1 VIEKRIITIIQPNK
15 QLKRMPS
22 VDIDASQWQKLTQSR
37 EKQTTVI
44 TPLGMMMLEIQGE
57 LELPKDFASLARR
70 DSPNEGRFSEQD
82 GETLI
87 RFGSLQIDGERA
99 TLFVGKKQRLLGKV
113 TKLDVP
119 MGIMHFNSKDN
130 KVELVDVMKYKVI
143 FKDRPLPI
151 M

>member
-1 VIEKRIITIIQPNK
+1 
-15 QLKRMPS
+15 MPS
-22 VDIDASQWQKLTQSR
+22 VKIGTAQWQKLTQSQ

-44 TPLGMMMLEIQGE
+44 TPLGMTMLEIQGD
-57 LELPKDFASLARR
+57 LELPKDFSSLAQG
-70 DSPNEGRFSEQD
+70 DSHHEARFSKQD
-82 GETLI
+82 GKNVI
-87 RFGSLQIDGERA
+87 RFGLLQLDGERA

-119 MGIMHFNSKDN
+119 VGIMHFNSSDN
-130 KVELVDVMKYKVI
+130 KVELVDVVKYKII

>member
-1 VIEKRIITIIQPNK
+1 
-15 QLKRMPS
+15 MPS
-22 VDIDASQWQKLTQSR
+22 VKIGTAQWQKLTQSQ

-44 TPLGMMMLEIQGE
+44 TPLGITMLEIQGD
-57 LELPKDFASLARR
+57 LELPKDFTALTQG
-70 DSPNEGRFSEQD
+70 DSHHEGRFSEQD
-82 GETLI
+82 GQNII
-87 RFGSLQIDGERA
+87 RFGLLQLDGEKA

-119 MGIMHFNSKDN
+119 VGIMHFSSSDN
-130 KVELVDVMKYKVI
+130 KVELVDVVKYKII

>member
-1 VIEKRIITIIQPNK
+1 
-15 QLKRMPS
+15 MPS
-22 VDIDASQWQKLTQSR
+22 VNIDTTQWQKLTQSR
-37 EKQTTVI
+37 EKQATVI
-44 TPLGMMMLEIQGE
+44 TPLGITMLEIQGE
-57 LELPKDFASLARR
+57 LELPSDFISLAKE
-70 DSPNEGRFSEQD
+70 DSQHDGRFSVQD
-82 GETLI
+82 GQTII

-119 MGIMHFNSKDN
+119 VGIMHFSSKDN
-130 KVELVDVMKYKVI
+130 KVELVDVMKYKII

>member
-1 VIEKRIITIIQPNK
+1 
-15 QLKRMPS
+15 MPS
-22 VDIDASQWQKLTQSR
+22 VDIDATQWQKLTQSR
-37 EKQTTVI
+37 EKQATVI
-44 TPLGMMMLEIQGE
+44 TPLGMMVLEIQGE
-57 LELPKDFASLARR
+57 LKLPKDFASLAKK
-70 DSPNEGRFSEQD
+70 DSQHDGRFSEQ
-82 GETLI
+82 GGQTII

-130 KVELVDVMKYKVI
+130 KVELVDVMKYKI
-143 FKDRPLPI
+143 TFKDRPLPI

>member
-1 VIEKRIITIIQPNK
+1 
-15 QLKRMPS
+15 MPS
-22 VDIDASQWQKLTQSR
+22 VKIGTAQWQKLTQSQ

-44 TPLGMMMLEIQGE
+44 TPLGITMLEIQGD
-57 LELPKDFASLARR
+57 LELPKDFTSLAQG
-70 DSPNEGRFSEQD
+70 DSQHEGRFSEQD
-82 GETLI
+82 GQNII
-87 RFGSLQIDGERA
+87 RFGLLQLDGERA

-119 MGIMHFNSKDN
+119 VGIMHFNSSDN
-130 KVELVDVMKYKVI
+130 KVELVDVVKYKII